1 MSNLVTWP
9 TKTPQEKKLGF
20 NTMKIIMVHENGF
33 NMVELQVPKLSRV
46 LQYFVHNSILRF
58 PYIHKTYLLF
68 AVCAHPTILRK
79 YFF

>member
-33 NMVELQVPKLSRV
+33 NMVELQVFRTQ
-46 LQYFVHNSILRF
+46 QYFKISIY
-58 PYIHKTYLLF
+58 P
-68 AVCAHPTILRK
+68 
-79 YFF
+79 